1 MIWSS
6 RGEFAEDLLVGAVG
20 GYVGTKVMEPVS
32 SKLYQR
38 ESQRDRQCEDAARPG
53 PPFQVAAD
61 KTLDLLGIHL
71 PDPVRERAGMVVH
84 YGLGI
89 SWAPVYAVLR
99 RAVGL
104 NPAVAGLLTGASM
117 SLIVDE
123 MLTPLLGFSAA
134 DRAYPVST
142 HVRGFLAH
150 LAYGAVTAAVIE
162 GWWALRRRR
171 P

>member
-38 ESQRDRQCEDAARPG
+38 ESQRDRQREDAARPG

-117 SLIVDE
+117 PVGSPLASVMLVPTTLATVLPAGSVTFTVIV
-123 MLTPLLGFSAA
+123 MAPSA
-134 DRAYPVST
+134 RV
-142 HVRGFLAH
+142 V
-150 LAYGAVTAAVIE
+150 V
-162 GWWALRRRR
+162 LR
-171 P
+171 PA

>member
-1 MIWSS
+1 
-6 RGEFAEDLLVGAVG
+6 
-20 GYVGTKVMEPVS
+20 
-32 SKLYQR
+32 
-38 ESQRDRQCEDAARPG
+38 
-53 PPFQVAAD
+53 
-61 KTLDLLGIHL
+61 
-71 PDPVRERAGMVVH
+71 
-84 YGLGI
+84 
-89 SWAPVYAVLR
+89 
-99 RAVGL
+99 
-104 NPAVAGLLTGASM
+104 M